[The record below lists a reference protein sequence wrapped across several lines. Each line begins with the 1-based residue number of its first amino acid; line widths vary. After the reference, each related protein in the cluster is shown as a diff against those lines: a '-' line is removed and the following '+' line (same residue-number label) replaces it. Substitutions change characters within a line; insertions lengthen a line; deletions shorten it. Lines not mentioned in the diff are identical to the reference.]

1 MSTNIALDGLR
12 TAGYFPCFTV
22 LFRYNGRMTPTRR
35 KLSALSFST
44 LILALASVTVQSAV
58 LTVTNTQDS
67 GAGSL
72 RDTIAAASSGDTIQF
87 DAALNGQA
95 ITLTSA
101 QILID
106 KNLTING
113 PGADKLTVQRSAVN
127 GTPAFRIFQI
137 SGNITLAGVTIA
149 NGKAPADGISP
160 ESGGG
165 IYSAGRDLTIANC
178 AISGNSSQNWGG
190 GIFCQGAS
198 GSPSTVSIINSTF
211 SGNSGTYGGAIFV
224 DGPQTT
230 TWSGSALTITNSTI
244 SGNAATSSGGGI
256 YNAGGSTVSNST
268 ISDNS
273 ATVDV
278 SGGGGGIFNFGTLTI
293 ANSTLS
299 GNSASLGGGIKNVYT
314 HVPNRGDSNITS
326 STISDNSASEGGGIY
341 SFSSATLRPRNS
353 IIARNT
359 SASGPDMKGDLTSQG
374 FNLLGNNSGVT
385 ILSPQASDQIGT
397 PASPIDPLLGPLQNN
412 GGPTFTH
419 ALLLGS
425 PAIDKGESSGA
436 TADQRGFGRR
446 KDVPAL
452 ANAPAGDG
460 ADIGALES
468 AFATLANISTRLRVQ
483 TADNAMIG
491 GFIITGTAPK
501 TVLVRGIG
509 PSLPLGGALADP
521 FIEIY
526 GPSGEFLA
534 TNDNWR
540 DAATR
545 QQIID
550 SGLAPANDLEPALW
564 GIINPGAYT
573 VVVRGKSNSTGIG
586 LFEVYDL
593 DQTVDARLGN
603 ISTRGFVGT
612 GNEVMIGGTIIAG
625 ASPARVLFRAIGPS
639 LTNFGLPNALD
650 NPILELYNSNGG
662 LIATNNDWRETQEA
676 EIIAT
681 GLAPSNN
688 LESAMV
694 RDLAPGPYTA
704 IVHGTNNATG
714 VALVEVYNLLN

>member
-1 MSTNIALDGLR
+1 MKRLACKATLV
-12 TAGYFPCFTV
+12 FF
-22 LFRYNGRMTPTRR
+22 
-35 KLSALSFST
+35 SAV
-44 LILALASVTVQSAV
+44 ILAATSVSAQAAV

-72 RDTIAAASSGDTIQF
+72 RDTIGAAATSGDTIQF

-113 PGADKLTVQRSAVN
+113 PGANKLTVQRSAGN

-137 SGNITLAGVTIA
+137 SSGTVTLSGLTIA
-149 NGKAPADGISP
+149 NGSAPADGISP

-165 IYSAGRDLTIANC
+165 IYSYARELTIVNC
-178 AISGNSSQNWGG
+178 AISGNRSQGWGG
-190 GIFCQGAS
+190 GIICLGAH
-198 GSPSTVSIINSTF
+198 GSPTTVNIINSTF
-211 SGNSGTYGGAIFV
+211 SGNSGTYGGAIYI
-224 DGPQTT
+224 DGPGFY
-230 TWSGSALTITNSTI
+230 TWAGCELTVNNSTI
-244 SGNAATSSGGGI
+244 SGNTATSSGGGI
-256 YNAGGSTVSNST
+256 FNQGELTISNST

-273 ATVDV
+273 AALDA
-278 SGGGGGIFNFGTLTI
+278 SGGGGGISNVGRLTI

-299 GNSASLGGGIKNVYT
+299 GNSASLGGGIKIYDELVLM
-314 HVPNRGDSNITS
+314 PGASLDITS
-326 STISDNSASEGGGIY
+326 STIAGNSASEGGGIY
-341 SFSSATLRPRNS
+341 SASSFVIFTQSRNS

-359 SASGPDMKGDLTSQG
+359 SSNGPDVKGNLDSEG
-374 FNLLGNNSGVT
+374 FNLVGNNSDAN
-385 ILSPQASDQIGT
+385 ISPAQASDQIGT
-397 PASPIDPLLGPLQNN
+397 PAAPIDPLLGPLQNN

-436 TADQRGFGRR
+436 TSDQRGFGRR
-446 KDVPAL
+446 KDVPSL
-452 ANAPAGDG
+452 GNAPGGDG

-509 PSLPLGGALADP
+509 PSLPLAGALADP
-521 FIEIY
+521 FIEVF
-526 GPSGEFLA
+526 GPSGELLA
-534 TNDNWR
+534 TNDNWQ
-540 DAATR
+540 DATTR
-545 QQIID
+545 QEIID

-573 VVVRGKSNSTGIG
+573 VVVRGKNNETGIG

-593 DQTVDARLGN
+593 DQTVDSRLGN

-612 GNEVMIGGTIIAG
+612 GNDVMIGGTIIAG
-625 ASPARVLFRAIGPS
+625 VSPARVLFRAIGPS
-639 LTNFGLPNALD
+639 LTNFGISNALD
-650 NPILELYNSNGG
+650 NPILELYNNNGG
-662 LIATNNDWRETQEA
+662 LIAANNDWRETQEA
-676 EIIAT
+676 EINAT

-688 LESAMV
+688 LESAMI

-704 IVHGTNNATG
+704 IVRGTNNATG
-714 VALVEVYNLLN
+714 VALVEVYNLNLD

>member
-1 MSTNIALDGLR
+1 VKLFTGK
-12 TAGYFPCFTV
+12 TTV
-22 LFRYNGRMTPTRR
+22 LLF
-35 KLSALSFST
+35 SAV
-44 LILALASVTVQSAV
+44 ILAVASVPAQSAV
-58 LTVTNTQDS
+58 LTVANTQDS

-72 RDTIAAASSGDTIQF
+72 RDTIAAASAGDTIQF
-87 DAALNGQA
+87 DPSLNGQA

-106 KNLTING
+106 KNLAING
-113 PGADKLTVQRSAVN
+113 PGANKLTVQRSTVS

-137 SGNITLAGVTIA
+137 SGNITLAGLTIA
-149 NGKAPADGISP
+149 NGKAPAGGISP

-165 IYSAGRDLTIANC
+165 IYSSGRELTIANC

-211 SGNSGTYGGAIFV
+211 SGNRGTHGGAIFV

-230 TWSGSALTITNSTI
+230 SWRGSVLTITNSTI
-244 SGNAATSSGGGI
+244 SGNTATSSGGGI
-256 YNAGGSTVSNST
+256 YNAGGLTVSYST
-268 ISDNS
+268 ISDNA
-273 ATVDV
+273 ATVDA

-299 GNSASLGGGIKNVYT
+299 GNSAS
-314 HVPNRGDSNITS
+314 
-326 STISDNSASEGGGIY
+326 EGGGLH
-341 SFSSATLRPRNS
+341 SPPVAFSSGTRPFKNS
-353 IIARNT
+353 IIAGNT
-359 SASGPDMKGDLTSQG
+359 SANGPDVKGELFSQG
-374 FNLLGNNSGVT
+374 FNLIGNNSGVN
-385 ILSPQASDQIGT
+385 IFPAQASDQIGT
-397 PASPIDPLLGPLQNN
+397 PAAPIDPLLGPLQNN

-425 PAIDKGESSGA
+425 PAIDKGESSGS

-452 ANAPAGDG
+452 TNAPGGDG
-460 ADIGALES
+460 ADIGAFES

-483 TADNAMIG
+483 AGDNAMIG

-509 PSLPLGGALADP
+509 PSLPLAGALADP
-521 FIEIY
+521 FIEVH
-526 GPSGEFLA
+526 GPAGELLA
-534 TNDNWR
+534 TNDNWQ
-540 DAATR
+540 DATTR
-545 QQIID
+545 QEIID
-550 SGLAPANDLEPALW
+550 SGLAPDNDLEPALW
-564 GIINPGAYT
+564 GVINPGAYT
-573 VVVRGKSNSTGIG
+573 VVVRGKNDATGIG

-593 DQTVDARLGN
+593 DQTVESNLGN
-603 ISTRGFVGT
+603 ISTRGSVGT
-612 GNEVMIGGTIIAG
+612 GNDVMIGGMIIAG
-625 ASPARVLFRAIGPS
+625 VSPARVLFRAIGPS
-639 LTNFGLPNALD
+639 LTDFGVSNALGD
-650 NPILELYNSNGG
+650 PVLELHDGNGV
-662 LIATNNDWRETQEA
+662 LIASNYNWRDTQEA

-688 LESAMV
+688 LESAIL

-704 IVHGTNNATG
+704 IVRGLNDTTG
-714 VALVEVYNLLN
+714 VALVEAYNLN